1 VAPLPFKWIWSSAA
15 LPKQKFF
22 FWLLVQDRLNTKD
35 MMERKSFYVQCN
47 RCVLCDD
54 RSIETMAHLFF
65 HCDFSRNFWWKIG
78 MEWNEDMDHINMM
91 IDGEKRSNNIF
102 FKEALIAGCWSIWI
116 HRNNIIFDSH
126 SRDILA
132 CFAHFKDSF
141 GSIRHR
147 IKPSLKEGM
156 LDWLDLL

>member
-1 VAPLPFKWIWSSAA
+1 
-15 LPKQKFF
+15 
-22 FWLLVQDRLNTKD
+22 
-35 MMERKSFYVQCN
+35 
-47 RCVLCDD
+47 
-54 RSIETMAHLFF
+54 
-65 HCDFSRNFWWKIG
+65 
-78 MEWNEDMDHINMM
+78 MM